1 MSNKLISVFLHEG
14 QRYTQDALIKL
25 LDADK
30 EKGIRILKRLKE
42 YGILKTVKKEAENID
57 LSELTEA
64 DYELA
69 EVEKGSVKNLYVSF
83 FVGVIMVEDR
93 VLKCYPKYL
102 PDNITSH
109 DELDGKMK
117 QVLEVLKKY
126 NRNEEQII
134 HMQNYTDEESTFNLL
149 AVILYLMQEFFEY
162 GLYSNSREVIEANGN
177 GEILWDKT
185 INETF
190 TLISNNRPYY
200 PEVLTRKRVNND
212 ADFIR
217 RLHACILTEC
227 SQLLKD
233 AGLTELFQTGS
244 VELSD
249 ESRTDF
255 GDDEYIL
262 HRIMMELNVQYNTRK
277 QNLLKTL
284 YTYIAKGGVQS
295 QKTGFSMFGTNS
307 FHVVWE
313 KVCAEIFDN
322 QLKTEIGKLPIP
334 TDKLPG
340 WCNKKEHLIDLI
352 EKPAWYGRKED
363 KKLFCH
369 EAKDTLVP
377 DIISI
382 PEYKGNRYFV
392 IFDAKY
398 YNMVFNEKMLKNQP
412 GIESITKQYLYQLA
426 YNDFLEDC
434 GLTEVRNCFLMPT
447 AGEKIINKGYVE
459 LGMMQLFNLNPI
471 EVRLLPA
478 EKVYDCYLR
487 GEKNSMFRDDALEIF
502 ECVRIKTLGL
512 KKAAIPFKYRIRLY
526 DDDFWAASPE

>member
-1 MSNKLISVFLHEG
+1 MSDNKLISVFLHEG
-14 QRYTQDALIKL
+14 EHYTQDALIKL

-42 YGILKTVKKEAENID
+42 YGILKTVKKEAENTD

-69 EVEKGSVKNLYVSF
+69 EVEKGSVKNLYVIF

-102 PDNITSH
+102 PDNIEPVK
-109 DELDGKMK
+109 ELK
-117 QVLEVLKKY
+117 QVLEVLKHY
-126 NRNEEQII
+126 NRKEQII
-134 HMQNYTDEESTFNLL
+134 HMQNRTDEESLFNLL

-162 GLYSNSREVIEANGN
+162 GLYSNSREVIEVNGN

-233 AGLTELFQTGS
+233 AGLTELFQLGG

-249 ESRTDF
+249 ERRTDF

-284 YTYIAKGGVQS
+284 YTYIANGGVQS

-322 QLKTEIGKLPIP
+322 QLDILVGRVPLPQEGVLPKKYDKSKTLKQ
-334 TDKLPG
+334 
-340 WCNKKEHLIDLI
+340 LI
-352 EKPAWYGRKED
+352 EKPEW
-363 KKLFCH
+363 H
-369 EAKDTLVP
+369 ENNEQFSHDAKDTLIP
-377 DIISI
+377 DIVSI

-398 YNMVFNEKMLKNQP
+398 YNMIFDEKMLKNQP

-426 YNDFLEDC
+426 YKDFLDDC
-434 GLTEVRNCFLMPT
+434 GFTQVRNCFLLPT
-447 AGEKIINKGYVE
+447 AEGDIINKGYVE
-459 LGMMQLFNLNPI
+459 LGMMQFFDLCPI

-487 GEKNSMFRDDALEIF
+487 GEKNSMFEKDALEIF
-502 ECVRIKTLGL
+502 ECIRVKIHGCKKTTVPVEYT
-512 KKAAIPFKYRIRLY
+512 ISSH
-526 DDDFWAASPE
+526 DDDFKVASPE